1 MESLERFSE
10 TVQANFTDDEPL
22 TFARTNF
29 ALQVQQINITNFA
42 GETFNVDLGSVGEA
56 MNTSGNIDKAALRT
70 LPNPLSNAT
79 GSLSVSE
86 AIRNANCSSTRLGYS
101 VFVTSSLF
109 PTGSENTT
117 VAGIILNLALTCTNM
132 EKTNETNDLFNVTFQ
147 TILPPVCELLVIT
160 CYLTSLYRKTQ
171 LL

>member
-1 MESLERFSE
+1 MERFSE
-10 TVQANFTDDEPL
+10 AVQPNFTDDKPV

-29 ALQVQQINITNFA
+29 ALQFKQINLTNFA

-56 MNTSGNIDKAALRT
+56 MNTSGKIDPEALQT
-70 LPNPLSNAT
+70 LPDPLSNAT

-86 AIRNANCSSTRLGYS
+86 AIRNCSSIRLGYS

-109 PTGSENTT
+109 PTESENTT
-117 VAGIILNLALTCTNM
+117 VAGIILNLALACPL
-132 EKTNETNDLFNVTFQ
+132 NESDGLFKVTFQ
-147 TILPPVCELLVIT
+147 TILPPVRELFVIT
-160 CYLTSLYRKTQ
+160 CSFTSYRKTQ